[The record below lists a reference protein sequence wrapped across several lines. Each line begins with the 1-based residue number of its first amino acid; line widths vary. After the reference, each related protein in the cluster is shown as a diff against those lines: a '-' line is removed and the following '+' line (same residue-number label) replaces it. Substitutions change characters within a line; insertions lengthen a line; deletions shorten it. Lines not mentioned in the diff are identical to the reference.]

1 MENSDRAEL
10 LKSKFER
17 ASQGQVFKF
26 FDKLDGAAK
35 NSLLSRLE
43 GVDLKELGELVN
55 GLVLGG
61 KTDSADLGKL
71 EPAPFEPL
79 PKDKDSD
86 PKWLE
91 AKRVGEEAIR
101 RGELAAFVVA
111 GGQGTRLGFNA
122 PKGLFQVSPVKG

>member
-26 FDKLDGAAK
+26 FDKLDRAAK

-71 EPAPFEPL
+71 
-79 PKDKDSD
+79 
-86 PKWLE
+86 
-91 AKRVGEEAIR
+91 
-101 RGELAAFVVA
+101 
-111 GGQGTRLGFNA
+111 
-122 PKGLFQVSPVKG
+122 